1 MSGSGIVDDMALPG
15 GGSASFMQT
24 SIRDFLGQSSK
35 ALTKDGLASKAVSWA
50 VVFNVL
56 LVMVSRVAYLLN
68 NMSDYT
74 KSEISETD
82 RNTRI
87 AFDFFT
93 SLASTLI
100 QGSAVMYVASVLSPT
115 EDTKNGMLD
124 LFLKLFIGMGILF
137 YGISMIIGIVIGKT
151 VTLSMFDMFL
161 NVKTTDTQE
170 KSDIRQFYDR

>member
-1 MSGSGIVDDMALPG
+1 MPPMLPN
-15 GGSASFMQT
+15 SASA
-24 SIRDFLGQSSK
+24 SIRNYLDRSFQSVASEKNKGIALK
-35 ALTKDGLASKAVSWA
+35 ALSWA
-50 VVFNVL
+50 VVFNVM
-56 LVMVSRVAYLLN
+56 LVMVARVAYLLN
-68 NMSDYT
+68 NVNDY
-74 KSEISETD
+74 KPGDPSETE

-100 QGSAVMYVASVLSPT
+100 QGSAVMYLAEALGDKKSNSL
-115 EDTKNGMLD
+115 N
-124 LFLKLFIGMGILF
+124 LFTKLFTAMGILF

-170 KSDIRQFYDR
+170 KSDIRQFYDRR